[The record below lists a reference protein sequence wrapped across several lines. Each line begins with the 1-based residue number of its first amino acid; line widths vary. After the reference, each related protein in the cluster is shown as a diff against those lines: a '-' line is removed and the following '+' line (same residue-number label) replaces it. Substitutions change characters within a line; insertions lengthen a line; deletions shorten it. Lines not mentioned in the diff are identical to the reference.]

1 MIDIEN
7 AKQAFKEFI
16 EGYENQDDLGFNSKV
31 VHTYKVAQNAKE
43 LAKSLNLTQEDIE
56 LAELIGILHDIGR
69 FEELKVTGRFDSISF
84 NHAEYGAEIL
94 FEKGLIINFIK
105 ENKYDY
111 IIKTAIINHNRFQ
124 IEEGLD
130 EKTLLHSKIIRDSDK
145 IDVFRKKQEDKI
157 EEILLKIADTKE
169 EIEMSSISDSVYN
182 SVKNL
187 ECVKLR
193 DRKVPLDYYICI
205 LAFVFDLNFKISYK
219 IVKER
224 GYINNLI
231 DRFDY
236 KNLDTNEKMKN
247 IKIIMNKFIDE
258 NIEECK

>member
-1 MIDIEN
+1 
-7 AKQAFKEFI
+7 
-16 EGYENQDDLGFNSKV
+16 
-31 VHTYKVAQNAKE
+31 
-43 LAKSLNLTQEDIE
+43 
-56 LAELIGILHDIGR
+56 
-69 FEELKVTGRFDSISF
+69 
-84 NHAEYGAEIL
+84 
-94 FEKGLIINFIK
+94 
-105 ENKYDY
+105 
-111 IIKTAIINHNRFQ
+111 
-124 IEEGLD
+124 
-130 EKTLLHSKIIRDSDK
+130 
-145 IDVFRKKQEDKI
+145 
-157 EEILLKIADTKE
+157 
-169 EIEMSSISDSVYN
+169 MSSISDSVYN

-205 LAFVFDLNFKISYK
+205 LAFVFDLNFNISYK